1 MRLLLCLLAAMSA
14 IASEHTVTEV
24 ITIKPAWAT
33 ALGTDAYGTW
43 ASLTVGSQVQ
53 VMRRIPAGT
62 FLMGIADGPRDETP
76 VHEVTISTGFWLG
89 ESEVPRGF
97 FQQLESG
104 SPLVALTDD
113 HRLPI
118 TLPMTEVTWE
128 AGQAWC
134 KKMNTRVP
142 GLHAGMPTE
151 AQWEYACR
159 AGSTGEQADTLADS
173 AWFAANAGGQT
184 HPVKTRKANA
194 WGLFDMR
201 GNVWEWCADFK
212 GDYAATAQTD
222 PTGPTTGAYR
232 VSRGG
237 SWSDAA
243 EFCSVGLRGWDMQ
256 DVRGAIV
263 GMRLVAP

>member
-1 MRLLLCLLAAMSA
+1 MRLLLCLFAAMSA
-14 IASEHTVTEV
+14 IASEQTVPAA

-43 ASLTVGSQVQ
+43 ASLTVGDQVQ
-53 VMRRIPAGT
+53 ILRRIPAGT
-62 FLMGIADGPRDETP
+62 FLMGIADGPRDEKP

-89 ESEVPRGF
+89 ETEVTRGF
-97 FQQLESG
+97 YHQVE
-104 SPLVALTDD
+104 ALAND
-113 HRLPI
+113 HRLPV
-118 TLPMTEVTWE
+118 TLPMTDVSWE
-128 AGQAWC
+128 AAQTWC
-134 KKMNTRVP
+134 RKLNARVP
-142 GLHAGMPTE
+142 SLHAGMPTE

-159 AGSTGEQADTLADS
+159 AGTTGEQADTLADS
-173 AWFAANAGGQT
+173 AWFATNAGGQT

-222 PTGPTTGAYR
+222 PAGPTTGAYR
-232 VSRGG
+232 MSRGG

-243 EFCSVGLRGWDMQ
+243 EFCSPGLRGWDMQ

-263 GMRLVAP
+263 GFRLVAP